1 MCASTP
7 KILPKNTIM
16 SSLPPHTIRLSAK
29 AKRPIL
35 RVLPGKGLE
44 VVLPHGVK
52 DSIVPL
58 VLERH
63 REWIERTLAR
73 VCATAKPDEPEAF
86 PFAFCIRGRTETMT
100 LRFSGRNARLH
111 ESEPGLF
118 LPPEGAE
125 ALLRR
130 ELALSPFLGDPRER
144 PAGAFRRL
152 RDALREDAAR
162 LLFAM
167 LEKEARDYGF
177 LCRPGRV
184 RFQKSRWGSCSA
196 RGEINL
202 NAALI
207 FLPDRLIR
215 HVLLHELC
223 HTKELNHSERYWK
236 LLFAAEP
243 KALDYDKELRG
254 ARARWVPNWAWG

>member
-1 MCASTP
+1 MST
-7 KILPKNTIM
+7 
-16 SSLPPHTIRLSAK
+16 LPPHTIRLSAK

-52 DSIVPL
+52 ESIVPL

-73 VCATAKPDEPEAF
+73 VCATQQVGEPEAF
-86 PFAFCIRGRTETMT
+86 PFSFCIRGRTETIA

-111 ESEPGLF
+111 ELEPGLF
-118 LPPEGAE
+118 IPPEGAE
-125 ALLRR
+125 ILPCR
-130 ELALSPFLGDPRER
+130 ELALPPFLGDPRER
-144 PAGAFRRL
+144 PTGAFRRL
-152 RDALREDAAR
+152 RDALREDAAQ
-162 LLFAM
+162 LLCAV
-167 LEKEARDYGF
+167 LEKEARDYDF
-177 LCRPGRV
+177 PCRPGRI

-215 HVLLHELC
+215 HVLLHEL
-223 HTKELNHSERYWK
+223 
-236 LLFAAEP
+236 
-243 KALDYDKELRG
+243 
-254 ARARWVPNWAWG
+254 